1 MSIEYNTQ
9 DYGSSKGILVFPD
22 HYVAV
27 GVKHAKGT
35 SGTPGLS
42 VLVDGRYIVKAGT
55 IYPANDAT
63 ALGVVL
69 SDVDVTNGDGHL
81 AVVIHGFIKLAALP
95 AVPSSAALGVLH
107 DVHFLPIAPFVTIAL
122 AVASPAAVDVDDTTF
137 DSSVVVSISNATF
150 RDAASTLSNWT
161 ITGESGTKLE
171 VTSAALSADKRSITF
186 NIESTAAAVAG
197 SVTVRPA
204 ASVISINSQPV
215 AATIATVS

>member
-1 MSIEYNTQ
+1 MAIEYNTQ

-81 AVVIHGFIKLAALP
+81 AVIIHGFIKLAALP
-95 AVPSSAALGVLH
+95 AVPSAAALGVLH
-107 DVHFLPIAPFVTIAL
+107 DIHFLPIAPFVTISL
-122 AVASPAAVDVDDTTF
+122 AVASPLAVDVDATDVAAT
-137 DSSVVVSISNATF
+137 VVVAISNASF
-150 RDAASTLSNWT
+150 RDAAETLTNWT
-161 ITGESGTKLE
+161 ITGEATSKLE
-171 VTSAALSADKRSITF
+171 VTAAVLSSDKRSITLTV
-186 NIESTAAAVAG
+186 ESTAAAVAG
-197 SVTVRPA
+197 DITVRPA
-204 ASVISINSQPV
+204 ASVVSLNSQP
-215 AATIATVS
+215 AAVTIATVS